1 MHRAIILLSLLPI
14 LASLLTRRFF
24 SDRILKSSSNY
35 ETSIAP
41 LDLAEKMLLA
51 AGHEDIKVTIS
62 KSNSNLQSDIK
73 GKSISLP
80 AKLTKSDTALTNG
93 KAALI
98 VGLYLLSI
106 KQPKLLAQRQWAIRL
121 GYVLPVFV
129 LIIVIFAVV
138 LAKLPMIWILSVII
152 GSISISCVAQLYV
165 FIADRQAAVLAEIIL
180 NKRNIFTRS
189 HEKEAVIL
197 SIRAWSWHGIVPGL
211 LAKFM

>member
-24 SDRILKSSSNY
+24 ADRVLKSSSNY
-35 ETSIAP
+35 ETSLAP

-51 AGHEDIKVTIS
+51 AGHKDIKITI
-62 KSNSNLQSDIK
+62 SNSNLQSDVK
-73 GKSISLP
+73 GKSIYLP

-93 KAALI
+93 KAALA

-106 KQPKLLAQRQWAIRL
+106 KRPKLLAQRQWAIRL

-129 LIIVIFAVV
+129 FIIVIFAVV
-138 LAKLPMIWILSVII
+138 LAKLPTIWILSIII
-152 GSISISCVAQLYV
+152 GSISVSCVAQLYV
-165 FIADRQAAVLAEIIL
+165 IIADRQAAELAEIIL
-180 NKRNIFTRS
+180 NKRHIFARS
-189 HEKEAVIL
+189 HEKEAVIH
-197 SIRAWSWHGIVPGL
+197 SVRAWSWHGIVPGL